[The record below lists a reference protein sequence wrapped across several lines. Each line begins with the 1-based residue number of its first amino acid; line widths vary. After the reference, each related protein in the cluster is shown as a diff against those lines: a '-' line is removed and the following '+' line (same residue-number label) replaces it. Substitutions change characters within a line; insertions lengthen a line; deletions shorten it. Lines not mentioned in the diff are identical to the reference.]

1 MEILSVKADCF
12 FLPAFRKKIP
22 MATQNSIMKN
32 RIGEVRLPSDHKMK
46 IKSVKKY
53 L

>member
-22 MATQNSIMKN
+22 MATQNSIMKKELEKLDYH
-32 RIGEVRLPSDHKMK
+32 RIIR
-46 IKSVKKY
+46 
-53 L
+53 